1 MFYKNP
7 WLFHFSVFV
16 QISFALLYIIIHIH
30 VVLKRTFPHNYDK
43 TLSYLLHNILPQ
55 STPFVAV
62 YLSRYVNKSFI
73 SDGTFT

>member
-16 QISFALLYIIIHIH
+16 QISFALLYIIIHI
-30 VVLKRTFPHNYDK
+30 VLKRTFPHNYDK

-62 YLSRYVNKSFI
+62 YLSRYVNNSFI